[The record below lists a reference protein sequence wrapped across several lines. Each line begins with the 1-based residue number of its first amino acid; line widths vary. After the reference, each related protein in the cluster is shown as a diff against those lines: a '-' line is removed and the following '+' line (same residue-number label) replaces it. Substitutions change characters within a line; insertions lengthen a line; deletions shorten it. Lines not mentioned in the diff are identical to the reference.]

1 MFIRLIRALA
11 AVAFVGI
18 LGWGMVATDGS
29 NETTWLL
36 CLLAAGACL
45 LIAIWPIGTRQLPIF
60 NRTMMRWSTI
70 VIACFVMISVQ
81 LVKLQVVESS
91 ETYNRIVVTE
101 SGEVFQNARVVMGQS
116 RQVRGAMY
124 DRDGQLLVGS
134 NQREDGT
141 WERTYPEP
149 SVGQVVG
156 YYSPPMF
163 GASQL
168 EATFNDYLSGTSGGN
183 PVVEWFDKLL
193 NRNRPG
199 HDLQLTLDLDLQQQ
213 AVDLLGERNGAVVL
227 MDATTGEVLAIAGY
241 PAYDP
246 SRLYANVGQQ
256 SEDEL
261 AAIDHYWAELVGNPD
276 GPLVFRPTQGLF
288 TPGSTFKTIT
298 ATAAIAEGV
307 ANPDTI
313 YRNEGA
319 LEVDGRII
327 IELNRPDTSRVD
339 WTLEESYS
347 YSLNVVFAQIGLQL
361 GAERLWDWAE
371 RFGMLDEAPFDVLTD
386 AGQLA
391 SSLSALQDSQ
401 ALVADTAF
409 GQGEIL
415 TSPLEMAMVVSAIAN
430 DGDMMRPRLVSSITD
445 TNGKTLETFRPE
457 VWRNVVSRDVAAQVR
472 SLMIA
477 STDYGY
483 ASAAWI
489 DGVEVGAKT
498 GTAETGQD
506 TSHAWF
512 TGYAVDGDRK
522 LVVSVVVE
530 HAGSGGTHA
539 LPIGREM
546 LISAMAQERA
556 GD

>member
-1 MFIRLIRALA
+1 MVIRFIRALA
-11 AVAFVGI
+11 TLAFLGI
-18 LGWGMVATDGS
+18 VGWGMFSTDGS

-36 CLLAAGACL
+36 CVLAAGACL
-45 LIAIWPIGTRQLPIF
+45 LIAMWPIGTRKLPIF

-70 VIACFVMISVQ
+70 VLACFIMISIQ
-81 LVKLQVVESS
+81 LVKIQIVES
-91 ETYNRIVVTE
+91 EDTFNRIVVTE
-101 SGEVFQNARVVMGQS
+101 NGEVYQNARVVMGQA
-116 RQVRGAMY
+116 RQVRGSIY
-124 DRDGQLLVGS
+124 DRNGQLLVGS
-134 NQREDGT
+134 AQRDDGT

-149 SVGQVVG
+149 SVGQVIG
-156 YYSPPMF
+156 YYSPPLF
-163 GASQL
+163 GASQI
-168 EATFNDYLSGTSGGN
+168 EASFNDYLSGTSGGN
-183 PVVEWFDKLL
+183 PVVEWFDGLL
-193 NRNRPG
+193 NRQRPG
-199 HDLQLTLDLDLQQQ
+199 HNLELTLDLELQKR
-213 AVDLLGERNGAVVL
+213 AVELLGERNGAVVL
-227 MDATTGEVLAIAGY
+227 MDASTGEVLAITGY

-256 SEDEL
+256 TGEEL
-261 AAIDHYWAELVGNPD
+261 DAINEYWAELVGNPD

-288 TPGSTFKTIT
+288 TPGSVFKTIT
-298 ATAAIAEGV
+298 ATAALAEGV
-307 ANPDTI
+307 ANPGTI

-327 IELNRPDTSRVD
+327 IELNRPDESKVD

-415 TSPLEMAMVVSAIAN
+415 TSPLEMAMVVAAIAN
-430 DGDMMRPRLVSSITD
+430 DGNMMRPRLVSTVTD
-445 TNGKTLETFRPE
+445 ANGKTLETFRPE
-457 VWRNVVSRDVAAQVR
+457 VWRNVVSPDIAAQMR
-472 SLMIA
+472 SLMVA
-477 STDYGY
+477 SADYGY
-483 ASAAWI
+483 ASAAWV
-489 DGVEVGAKT
+489 DGVEIGAKT

-512 TGYAVDGDRK
+512 TGYAMDGNRK
-522 LVVSVVVE
+522 LVVSVIVE

-539 LPIGREM
+539 LPIGREL
-546 LISAMAQERA
+546 LISALAQERVV
-556 GD
+556 D

>member
-1 MFIRLIRALA
+1 MLIRMIRALA

-18 LGWGMVATDGS
+18 LGWGMVATDDS

-70 VIACFVMISVQ
+70 VLACFVMISVQ

-91 ETYNRIVVTE
+91 DTYNRVVVTK
-101 SGEVFQNARVVMGQS
+101 SGEVFQNARVVMGQT

-134 NQREDGT
+134 NQLEDGT

-156 YYSPPMF
+156 YYSPTLF

-183 PVVEWFDKLL
+183 PVVEWFDGLL

-199 HDLQLTLDLDLQQQ
+199 HDLQLTLDLDLQKQ
-213 AVDLLGERNGAVVL
+213 AVELLGERNGAVVL

-241 PAYDP
+241 PSYDP

-261 AAIDHYWAELVGNPD
+261 AAIDSYWAELVGNPD
-276 GPLVFRPTQGLF
+276 GPLVFRPAQGLF

-327 IELNRPDTSRVD
+327 IELNRPDASRVD

-430 DGDMMRPRLVSSITD
+430 DGDMMRPRLVSSVTD
-445 TNGKTLETFRPE
+445 ANGKTLETFRPE
-457 VWRNVVSRDVAAQVR
+457 VWRNVVSRDVAAEVR

-477 STDYGY
+477 SADYGY

-539 LPIGREM
+539 LPIGREL

>member
-1 MFIRLIRALA
+1 MVIRFIRALA
-11 AVAFVGI
+11 ALAFIGI
-18 LGWGMVATDGS
+18 VVWGMVATDGS
-29 NETTWLL
+29 TETTWLL
-36 CLLAAGACL
+36 CVLAAGACL
-45 LIAIWPIGTRQLPIF
+45 LIAIWPIGTRRLPIF
-60 NRTMMRWSTI
+60 NRTMMRWATI
-70 VIACFVMISVQ
+70 VLACFIMISIQ

-91 ETYNRIVVTE
+91 NTFDRIVVTE
-101 SGEVFQNARVVMGQS
+101 NGEVYQNARVVMGQA
-116 RQVRGAMY
+116 RQVRGSIY
-124 DRDGQLLVGS
+124 DRDGQLLAGS
-134 NQREDGT
+134 IQRDDGT

-149 SVGQVVG
+149 AAGQVVG
-156 YYSPPMF
+156 YYSPPLF

-168 EATFNDYLSGTSGGN
+168 EASFNDYLSGTSGGN
-183 PVVEWFDKLL
+183 PVVEWFDGLL

-199 HDLQLTLDLDLQQQ
+199 HNLNLTLDLDLQQQ
-213 AVDLLGERNGAVVL
+213 AVELLGERNGAVVL

-241 PAYDP
+241 PTYDP

-256 SEDEL
+256 SEEEL
-261 AAIDHYWAELVGNPD
+261 AAIDSYWAELVGNPD

-288 TPGSTFKTIT
+288 TPGSVFKTVT

-307 ANPDTI
+307 ANPDAI

-347 YSLNVVFAQIGLQL
+347 WSLNVVFAQIGLQL

-415 TSPLEMAMVVSAIAN
+415 TSPLEMALITSAIAN
-430 DGDMMRPRLVSSITD
+430 NGDMMRPRLVSSVTD
-445 TNGKTLETFRPE
+445 TEGKSLERFQPQ
-457 VWRNVVSRDVAAQVR
+457 VWRNVVSPDVAGQVR
-472 SLMIA
+472 ALMVA
-477 STDYGY
+477 SADYGY

-512 TGYAVDGDRK
+512 TGYALDGERK
-522 LVVSVVVE
+522 LVVSVIVE

-539 LPIGREM
+539 LPIGRE
-546 LISAMAQERA
+546 LLVSAIARERA
-556 GD
+556 GG